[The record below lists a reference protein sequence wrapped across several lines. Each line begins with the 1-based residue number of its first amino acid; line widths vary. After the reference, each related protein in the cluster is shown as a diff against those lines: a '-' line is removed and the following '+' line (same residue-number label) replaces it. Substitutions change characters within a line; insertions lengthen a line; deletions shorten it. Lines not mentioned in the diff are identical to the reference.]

1 MSKDINS
8 AKRCLYKDA
17 YHWTAKD
24 KWKYAMSLIPFL
36 IAVIGAAYLLGTTSV
51 FLPLIFIGLYLLGN
65 IFQAGACTGCPYR
78 GKYCPPVFGVYLGN
92 FLSTILYKNKEF
104 DIKFIG
110 IQAKIAEVVI
120 YGTFLF
126 PIYWLF
132 SIDWYYPVIYI
143 MLLALH
149 LILFMPNQCEKCS
162 YNKICPGG
170 IIWRKISWKYRS
182 FR

>member
-1 MSKDINS
+1 MNINQKK
-8 AKRCLYKDA
+8 ACLYKDS
-17 YHWTAKD
+17 YHWTAQD
-24 KWKYAMSLIPFL
+24 KWNYILSLAPFL
-36 IAVIGAAYLLGTTSV
+36 VAFLGSIYLLGTISITLSLV
-51 FLPLIFIGLYLLGN
+51 FIILYLIGN

-92 FLSTILYKNKEF
+92 LLSGILYKHKDF
-104 DIKFIG
+104 DLQFIEN
-110 IQAKIAEVVI
+110 QAKIAELVI

-132 SIDWYYPVIYI
+132 SIAWYYPLFYFI
-143 MLLALH
+143 LLALH

-170 IIWRKISWKYRS
+170 IIWRKISWKERIK
-182 FR
+182 R